1 MPRTRF
7 EETKQ
12 FVMEAVKADEPAL
25 WFDVHN
31 KGKKKGLTKT
41 YLYQAREVLREDGS
55 LVFEDGILRMPDE
68 ATKGAWAVLAQI
80 MVPRTEL
87 LAWHLVRT
95 SRVDPKVR
103 IAYAEAFGRAVSDVV
118 PLPCSPGLIRRLNRD
133 LSTLTPDVF
142 AALLP
147 LLQHLLRSAY
157 SGIASAQG
165 PPVGPTWT
173 KERVRELEEAIAT
186 PLRRT
191 LRRSPKDI
199 DELTLCAN
207 LLFELLSRERLDPSD
222 VRLAMDWALRTLRG
236 AESVDEYLSRWEALE
251 ALVREGR
258 SDGATSRRL
267 EISALRGSDLSEA
280 GKPWLSELPDRLLR
294 IRPVPKPAS
303 TRMAPPR

>member
-1 MPRTRF
+1 MSRTQF

-25 WFDVHN
+25 WINVRN
-31 KGKKKGLTKT
+31 EGRKNGLTKT
-41 YLYQAREVLREDGS
+41 YLYKAREVLQEDGS
-55 LVFEDGILRMPDE
+55 LVFEDGYLRIPDE
-68 ATKGAWAVLAQI
+68 AMKRAWAALARI
-80 MVPRTEL
+80 IGR
-87 LAWHLVRT
+87 WHVVST
-95 SRVDPKVR
+95 SRLDPRVR
-103 IAYAEAFGRAVSDVV
+103 IAYAESFGRAVSDVV
-118 PLPCSPGLIRRLNRD
+118 PLPCSPGLIRRLDRD
-133 LSTLTPDVF
+133 LSSLTPEVF

-147 LLQHLLRSAY
+147 FLQHLLRSAY

-173 KERVRELEEAIAT
+173 NERVRELEEAIAT

-207 LLFELLSRERLDPSD
+207 LLFELLSRERLDTSD

-236 AESVDEYLSRWEALE
+236 AESVDGYLSRWEALE